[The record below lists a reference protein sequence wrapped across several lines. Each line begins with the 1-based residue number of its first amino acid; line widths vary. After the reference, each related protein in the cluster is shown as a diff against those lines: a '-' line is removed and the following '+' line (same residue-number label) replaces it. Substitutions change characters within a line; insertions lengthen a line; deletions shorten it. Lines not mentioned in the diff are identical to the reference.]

1 MANRVQIILE
11 MLNKSDSA
19 MADLQRDVAR
29 IGARM
34 DDMGSRADAAMG
46 RIDNRIA
53 GTSQGFMGL
62 GSGVAAV
69 AGKFLILE
77 QVASRIADLV
87 DRLFIDF
94 NATLETAGLGIAT
107 SYLTAGEYIDEA
119 TGKALEGQEALAA
132 AQADA
137 KAMTEELQAANF
149 ATLATLDQLVRA
161 YQETLP
167 VAMAKGFD
175 RQQVKD
181 YTLAMVQAAGAIGVN
196 LDMLGEETR
205 SILTGA
211 INPRTSRVATVLGL
225 RNEDITK
232 FKGDADGLFA
242 FLMDKLSAYR
252 EAGVESQKTW
262 AGVWSNSMDL
272 FKQLTAK
279 IGEPVFEGL
288 KQDLQEVADRIVTV
302 DATTGEINWN
312 PQFMEDVDRL
322 QQNLGDIYEGVSAVS
337 GIVSQI
343 GGPAFE
349 EWLKVMGPISALIGK
364 LSELNGEKS
373 GGILQGIGRGIGKKM
388 FGPLGDLLAGL
399 DDARSKSRKEKES
412 EPTPGP
418 PSPPKYKPKP
428 PGNDEEDEKALA
440 KARARRDAL
449 ERFELELTAH
459 QGEEIDR
466 RLAAVDRWVMSERKL
481 LEKAGL
487 SKQAIEEKMTAVV
500 EVAAAEKAKIRD
512 EYAQKQAQN
521 MERFEREMTDLQGS
535 ELDKRLAQ
543 VDKWL
548 SDQTK
553 LLEDAG
559 LDAAAIEQ
567 KTVEATRAAEEEK
580 AKIRREAAAAA
591 RENAIEAALAQIDL
605 AERQRTI
612 GREDAA
618 RQRLDL
624 QRELLDLQQK
634 HLDQMDKLADPD
646 GWYSQLDAINA
657 TREALVD
664 LEDEL
669 QRLTGPMADGARRG
683 LADWLDEVDTSFEI
697 GQKAATDAATGM
709 QGAFE
714 SLLFDAQRGQLQ
726 SLGDYWDMFLS
737 TIQGSFAQILSQQ
750 AVAWILES
758 LGLAKTQNNAQDA
771 TSLGTTAAL
780 TGLLAAQSGVVS
792 GLTAAYWALAA
803 AKAAA
808 GAVGGGGGSL
818 PVPST
823 VVPSASGNVFTAG
836 RIIPFANGTVVTRP
850 TFFPMAGGN
859 IGLMGEAGEEAI
871 MPLSRGADGKLG
883 VLARGG
889 GNNADA
895 SLVDSLISNLLPPV
909 NVTVYTQDANSFKS
923 PRSQMQVQASIA
935 RGIDRAR
942 RRNT

>member
-29 IGARM
+29 INSGVDQMA
-34 DDMGSRADAAMG
+34 SRTAAGM
-46 RIDNRIA
+46 RVVESSTRNA
-53 GTSQGFMGL
+53 SQGFLGL
-62 GSGVAAV
+62 GSGITAV
-69 AGKFLILE
+69 AGKMLILE
-77 QVASRIADLV
+77 QAATRAAALV
-87 DRLFIDF
+87 DKLFIDF
-94 NATLETAGLGIAT
+94 NSTIETANMGIA
-107 SYLTAGEYIDEA
+107 SSLLSSGEFIDKT
-119 TGKALEGQEALAA
+119 TGKALKGQAA
-132 AQADA
+132 VNAAISKA
-137 KAMTEELQAANF
+137 KSITEELQAANF
-149 ATLATLDQLVRA
+149 ATLGTLDQLVRA
-161 YQETLP
+161 YQEALP
-167 VAMAKGFD
+167 VALAKGFD
-175 RQQVKD
+175 PDQVKD
-181 YTLAMVQAAGAIGVN
+181 FSVALVQAAGAIGLP
-196 LDMLGEETR
+196 LDQLGEESR
-205 SILTGA
+205 SLLNGT
-211 INPRTSRVATVLGL
+211 INPRTSRIATALGL
-225 RNEDITK
+225 RNEDIAQ
-232 FKGDADGLFA
+232 FKGNADGLFN

-252 EAGVESQKTW
+252 LFGIESQKTW
-262 AGVWSNSMDL
+262 AGVWSNSLDI
-272 FKQLTAK
+272 FKQFTAK

-288 KQDLQEVADRIVTV
+288 KRDLKELADKIVTV
-302 DATTGEINWN
+302 DEETGTISWN
-312 PQFMEDVDRL
+312 PQFLAEVDRL
-322 QQNLGDIYEGVSAVS
+322 KETVDDIYGGIS
-337 GIVSQI
+337 GITKLIAGI
-343 GGPAFE
+343 GGPAME
-349 EWLKVMGPISALIGK
+349 EWLRVLRPIVKLLEKAGDTADSESSNGIKSQIGRR
-364 LSELNGEKS
+364 
-373 GGILQGIGRGIGKKM
+373 IGRGM
-388 FGPLGDLLAGL
+388 LGPLGDLLGGISEAQE
-399 DDARSKSRKEKES
+399 REESRKRAAERLREKETGAGES
-412 EPTPGP
+412 
-418 PSPPKYKPKP
+418 KKN
-428 PGNDEEDEKALA
+428 NDEEYQHNQPAKDEKEAEKALA

-500 EVAAAEKAKIRD
+500 EVAEAEKAKIRD

-737 TIQGSFAQILSQQ
+737 TIQSSFAQILSQQ

-758 LGLAKTQNNAQDA
+758 LGLAKQQNNAQDA

-780 TGLLAAQSGVVS
+780 TGLLAAQTGVVS
-792 GLTAAYWALAA
+792 GLSAAYWALAA
-803 AKAAA
+803 AKTAA
-808 GAVGGGGGSL
+808 GAGGGGGGGGGGAAVPTVTAHTGGL
-818 PVPST
+818 ILHDGGPVR
-823 VVPSASGNVFTAG
+823 VVPRFHV
-836 RIIPFANGTVVTRP
+836 
-850 TFFPMAGGN
+850 GGLAADEVPA
-859 IGLMGEAGEEAI
+859 ILQTGERV
-871 MPLSRGADGKLG
+871 LSREQNRIFDR
-883 VLARGG
+883 LA
-889 GNNADA
+889 A
-895 SLVDSLISNLLPPV
+895 SLDGGSALPPV
-909 NVTVYTQDANSFKS
+909 QVTIVTQDAQSFKA
-923 PRSQMQVQASIA
+923 PRSQMQTQATIA
-935 RGIDRAR
+935 RSIDRAR